1 MCVGPDAASEGGP
14 IGRGIGKILGGAM
27 VGTPA
32 GDVIGEIALAIE
44 SGKTIHPHPRVV
56 DSFGMASE
64 VAHGSC
70 TDSPLARK

>member
-1 MCVGPDAASEGGP
+1 
-14 IGRGIGKILGGAM
+14 M
-27 VGTPA
+27 VSTPA

-56 DSFGMASE
+56 DSFGMALE